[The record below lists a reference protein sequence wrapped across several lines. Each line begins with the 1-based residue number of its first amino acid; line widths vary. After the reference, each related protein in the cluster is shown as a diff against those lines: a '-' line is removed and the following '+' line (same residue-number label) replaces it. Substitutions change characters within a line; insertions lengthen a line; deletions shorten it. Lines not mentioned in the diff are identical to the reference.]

1 MPKFTAPFDYAQGKQ
16 EGFVDPKIIIG
27 GVIALV
33 VIFFI
38 ATGSFKFSASIKKPD
53 QPVSSNTTTQEGKQA
68 EPAPQTKPK
77 AYQNEK
83 YGFTL
88 EYPSSWSLKENP
100 SASFVTGFFSP
111 EESSSDNYKENLLVR
126 VVDISKQPKMTIQ
139 EAADLWE
146 NDTEKEEGDNFTVT
160 ERKSSTL
167 AGENAKDIFFDIKF
181 KDIDGRGMVRITLK
195 NKKAYIFEY
204 NGLKTTY
211 DKYLSDI
218 ETILASVKF

>member
-1 MPKFTAPFDYAQGKQ
+1 MPKSAPQR
-16 EGFVDPKIIIG
+16 GFIDPKIIIG

-33 VIFFI
+33 VIFFL
-38 ATGSFKFSASIKKPD
+38 ATGSFKFSASVKKPD
-53 QPVSSNTTTQEGKQA
+53 QPASPANTTQESKQA
-68 EPAPQTKPK
+68 EPTPQAKPK
-77 AYQNEK
+77 AYQSEK

-100 SASFVTGFFSP
+100 SPSFAVGFFSP
-111 EESSSDNYKENLLVR
+111 KESGSDNYYENLLVK
-126 VVDISKQPKMTIQ
+126 VVDLSTQPKITLQ

-146 NDTEKEEGDNFTVT
+146 NQTKKAEEDNFNVT
-160 ERKSSTL
+160 DRKSSTL

-195 NKKAYIFEY
+195 NKMAYIFQY

-211 DKYLSDI
+211 DQYLSDI